1 MKILVLSD
9 SHGNLTNMELA
20 VERTNPNLIFH
31 LGDCW
36 RDGERLHEQ
45 FPDIPLE
52 QVPGNCD
59 CRPGE
64 PAEKLLILRE
74 KRILLCHG
82 HTYGVKQSLLNAGYA
97 AEEQALDLF
106 LFGHTHRPCCFQE
119 PDGLWVLNPGS
130 ARSTFGLVLPEGE
143 ALSCS
148 LLDMP

>member
-20 VERTNPNLIFH
+20 VERTNPSLIFH

-64 PAEKLLILRE
+64 LAEKLLILRSYLRCQAVPAQRRLRGGRAGAGSVSLRSHPPPAGGHAGPDPVF
-74 KRILLCHG
+74 KPRQHRGLCP
-82 HTYGVKQSLLNAGYA
+82 SLLRCG
-97 AEEQALDLF
+97 D
-106 LFGHTHRPCCFQE
+106 H
-119 PDGLWVLNPGS
+119 
-130 ARSTFGLVLPEGE
+130 
-143 ALSCS
+143 
-148 LLDMP
+148 

>member
-52 QVPGNCD
+52 KFHYIGNSSLSGAYAMVLSDEARDKVHEVARNMTYLELSTTPGYMDEFVAACFIPHTNSAIFPNC
-59 CRPGE
+59 
-64 PAEKLLILRE
+64 
-74 KRILLCHG
+74 
-82 HTYGVKQSLLNAGYA
+82 KQEDIG
-97 AEEQALDLF
+97 
-106 LFGHTHRPCCFQE
+106 
-119 PDGLWVLNPGS
+119 
-130 ARSTFGLVLPEGE
+130 
-143 ALSCS
+143 
-148 LLDMP
+148 